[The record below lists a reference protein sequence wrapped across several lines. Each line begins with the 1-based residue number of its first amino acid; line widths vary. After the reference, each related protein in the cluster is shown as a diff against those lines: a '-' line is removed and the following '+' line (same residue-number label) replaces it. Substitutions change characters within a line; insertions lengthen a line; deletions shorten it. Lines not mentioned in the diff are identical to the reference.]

1 MTIAGW
7 PAAERPREKLLARGS
22 DALSDAELLAVLLRS
37 GQRGQT
43 AVDLA
48 RDLLARFGGLVGL
61 LGIDVIVLSAARGM
75 GTAKAAQ
82 LKAAFALAERCAQA
96 SLSRGT
102 ALTDPEACG
111 RFLNLRLKGLL
122 REVFAVVFVD
132 SQHCVLA
139 YEELFTGT
147 LDGANVY
154 PREVVRAALRH
165 NAAAVVLAHNH
176 PSGVAEPSDAD
187 VRITERLRAALALVD
202 VRVLDHLIVGGTTVT
217 SLARRGLI

>member
-1 MTIAGW
+1 MPIACW
-7 PAAERPREKLLARGS
+7 PREERPREKLAARGS

-37 GQRGQT
+37 GRRGQT

-48 RDLLARFGGLVGL
+48 RDLLVRFDGLAGL
-61 LGIDVIVLSAARGM
+61 LALELDVLARPAGM
-75 GTAKAAQ
+75 GTAKATQ
-82 LKAAFALAERCAQA
+82 LKAAFALGERCARA
-96 SLSRGT
+96 VLTRGATLS
-102 ALTDPEACG
+102 DPEACG
-111 RFLNLRLKGLL
+111 SFLSLRLKGLV

-132 SQHCVLA
+132 SQHRVLA
-139 YEELFTGT
+139 YEELFAGT
-147 LDGANVY
+147 LDGASVH

-165 NAAAVVLAHNH
+165 NAAAVVFAHNH

-202 VRVLDHLIVGGTTVT
+202 VRVLDHLIVGSGIVT